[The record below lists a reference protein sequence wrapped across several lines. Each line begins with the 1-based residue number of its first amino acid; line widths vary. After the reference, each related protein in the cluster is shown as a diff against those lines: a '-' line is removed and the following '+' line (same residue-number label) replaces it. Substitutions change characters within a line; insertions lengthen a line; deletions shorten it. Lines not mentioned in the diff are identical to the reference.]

1 MNTPAPSDENDLR
14 CAEYVL
20 GVLSDDERVAIEL
33 AMQQEPGM
41 AQSLARWQARLM
53 PLTEDLADV
62 VPPAHIWDYVRA
74 QLGWAEADRRPGLW
88 NTLSFWRWT
97 GLTSVVAAC
106 ALAIVLTRTV
116 TLHNLPTPT
125 AGTQYLVA
133 TLERQ
138 GAGAGWTATVDMQ
151 HAQIVVVPPHDFTV
165 AANQST
171 EMWLIPQG
179 MKPISLGVIDAQRP
193 TLVHVAQAQLQR
205 LGPQTTL
212 AVSLEPRGG
221 SPTGQPTGPVL
232 AAGSPHEI

>member
-1 MNTPAPSDENDLR
+1 
-14 CAEYVL
+14 
-20 GVLSDDERVAIEL
+20 
-33 AMQQEPGM
+33 
-41 AQSLARWQARLM
+41 
-53 PLTEDLADV
+53 
-62 VPPAHIWDYVRA
+62 
-74 QLGWAEADRRPGLW
+74 
-88 NTLSFWRWT
+88 
-97 GLTSVVAAC
+97 LTSVVAAC

-116 TLHNLPTPT
+116 TLHNVPTPT

-138 GAGAGWTATVDMQ
+138 GAGAGWTATVDTQ

-212 AVSLEPRGG
+212 AVSLEPHGG
-221 SPTGQPTGPVL
+221 SPTGEPTGPVL
-232 AAGSPHEI
+232 AAGKPHEI